1 MFLEQTIFYHIE
13 RTIKRYRQF
22 AQARL
27 NEAGFDIT
35 VDQWLVLNSI
45 LKHPEFSQAD
55 IAQRVFKDQASVA
68 RITDL
73 LVKKGYLSR
82 SASTNDR
89 RRNEVAVTAE
99 GLSLMQAV
107 MPTVEQYRQ
116 AALKDLSAEAIHQL
130 QLTLDVIFDNC
141 NSPT

>member
-1 MFLEQTIFYHIE
+1 MYLEQTIFYHIE

-35 VDQWLVLNSI
+35 VDQWLVLNTI

-82 SASTNDR
+82 STSANDR
-89 RRNEVAVTAE
+89 RRNEVAVTPE
-99 GLSLMQAV
+99 GLALMEAV
-107 MPTVEQYRQ
+107 MPTVKLYRND
-116 AALKDLSAEAIHQL
+116 ALNDISPEDIKHMQT
-130 QLTLDVIFDNC
+130 TLDAIFDNC

>member
-35 VDQWLVLNSI
+35 VDQWLVLNAI
-45 LKHPEFSQAD
+45 LKHPELSQAD

-82 SASTNDR
+82 ATSANDR
-89 RRNEVAVTAE
+89 RRNEVAVTPE
-99 GLSLMQAV
+99 GLALMEAV
-107 MPTVEQYRQ
+107 MPTVKLYRND
-116 AALKDLSAEAIHQL
+116 ALNDISPEDIIHL
-130 QLTLDVIFDNC
+130 QTTLDAIFDNC

>member
-35 VDQWLVLNSI
+35 VDQWLVLNTI

-82 SASTNDR
+82 STSANDR
-89 RRNEVAVTAE
+89 RRNEVAVTPE
-99 GLSLMQAV
+99 GLALMEAV
-107 MPTVEQYRQ
+107 MPTVKLYRND
-116 AALKDLSAEAIHQL
+116 ALNDISPEDIKHMQT
-130 QLTLDVIFDNC
+130 TLDAIFDNC

>member
-27 NEAGFDIT
+27 VEAGFDIT
-35 VDQWLVLNSI
+35 VDQWLVLNTI
-45 LKHPEFSQAD
+45 LKHPELSQAD

-82 SASTNDR
+82 TTSANDR
-89 RRNEVAVTAE
+89 RRNEVAVTPE
-99 GLSLMQAV
+99 GLTLMEAV
-107 MPTVEQYRQ
+107 MPTVKLYRND
-116 AALKDLSAEAIHQL
+116 ALNDISPEDIKHMQT
-130 QLTLDVIFDNC
+130 TLDAIFDNC

>member
-1 MFLEQTIFYHIE
+1 MYLEQTIFYHIE

-35 VDQWLVLNSI
+35 VDQWLVLNTI

-68 RITDL
+68 RITEL

-82 SASTNDR
+82 STSANDR
-89 RRNEVAVTAE
+89 RRNEVTVTAE
-99 GLSLMQAV
+99 GRALMESV
-107 MPTVEQYRQ
+107 MPTVRLYRQ
-116 AALKDLSAEAIHQL
+116 DALKDIQPDDIRHL
-130 QLTLDVIFDNC
+130 QTTLDAIFDNC
-141 NSPT
+141 NSPI

>member
-35 VDQWLVLNSI
+35 VDQWLVLNTI
-45 LKHPEFSQAD
+45 LKHQELSQAD

-82 SASTNDR
+82 ATSANDR
-89 RRNEVAVTAE
+89 RRNEVAVTPE
-99 GLSLMQAV
+99 GLALMEAV
-107 MPTVEQYRQ
+107 MPTVKLYRND
-116 AALKDLSAEAIHQL
+116 ALNDISPEDIKHMQT
-130 QLTLDVIFDNC
+130 TLDAIFDNC